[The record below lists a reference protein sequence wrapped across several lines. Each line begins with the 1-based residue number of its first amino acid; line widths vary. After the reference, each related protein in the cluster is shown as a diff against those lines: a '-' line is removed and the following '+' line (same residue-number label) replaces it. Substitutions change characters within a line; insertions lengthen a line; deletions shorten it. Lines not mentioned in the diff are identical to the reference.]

1 MMWFFRNIKEKIS
14 CSKERR
20 KKLEERKKKN
30 IREKGKNKNKNEKN
44 LIFFYSRRAHD
55 EMIWKS
61 GGGLWNTLQNAID
74 DIDKCVTIIEEL
86 KITIADKNKEIA
98 IMKRKILELSST
110 NNYCISKNNLI
121 NISK

>member
-1 MMWFFRNIKEKIS
+1 MMRFFRNIKEKII
-14 CSKERR
+14 CKMER
-20 KKLEERKKKN
+20 KYNLEERKKKN
-30 IREKGKNKNKNEKN
+30 IREKDKNKNENN

-86 KITIADKNKEIA
+86 KITIANKNKDIA
-98 IMKRKILELSST
+98 IMERKILELSST

>member
-1 MMWFFRNIKEKIS
+1 MQWNFRNKKDKIT
-14 CSKERR
+14 CNKERR
-20 KKLEERKKKN
+20 KKLEKRKKKN
-30 IREKGKNKNKNEKN
+30 VREKDKNENEKN

-86 KITIADKNKEIA
+86 KITIANKNKDIA
-98 IMKRKILELSST
+98 IMERKIIELSCA